1 MAEIL
6 RPLSKKERRNLETCS
21 EIIEGYIRSIS
32 IDFSKE
38 SIVKAEELAE
48 KIKGIA
54 NLLMRIYPKNREIK
68 QIMSQIIIVL
78 TGNINPS
85 NILGK
90 IERLEDLNK
99 QFINHIKMGYYHLLS

>member
-6 RPLSKKERRNLETCS
+6 RPLSKKERRNLETCH
-21 EIIEGYIRSIS
+21 EIIKGYIKSIS
-32 IDFSKE
+32 IDFSKD

-78 TGNINPS
+78 TGNINPN